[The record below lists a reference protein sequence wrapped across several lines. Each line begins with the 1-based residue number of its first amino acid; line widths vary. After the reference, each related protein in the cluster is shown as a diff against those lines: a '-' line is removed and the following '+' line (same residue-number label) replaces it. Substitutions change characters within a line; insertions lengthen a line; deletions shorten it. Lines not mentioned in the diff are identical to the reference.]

1 MATMVK
7 QNFKQLLESLFVLI
21 IGFPFVSCSS
31 NDTDDDVIVETPVE
45 EKETIEK
52 YVGVWQ
58 SIENEFF
65 FIAISSNGDVSF
77 CFDRYC
83 MGRGTCELEDRNVL
97 TINDTYTGNED
108 ELSINIDAN
117 GYLCVKASIKEY
129 GSTDKFNVNQKFS
142 KTDEKHISSFEGDY
156 WESWATLSQ
165 KYGNVKRSV
174 SFTGKSS
181 ATYERFV
188 VKTGKVLEK
197 YGWYYIPRKKV
208 EKNSSSNTYEHL
220 IAYVHTSLESTPY
233 LMVCDEGLSSDLL
246 K

>member
-1 MATMVK
+1 MAQEILK
-7 QNFKQLLESLFVLI
+7 RLFASLFVFI
-21 IGFPFVSCSS
+21 VGVTFISCSS
-31 NDTDDDVIVETPVE
+31 GETEDVVETPIE

-58 SIENEFF
+58 STENEYF
-65 FIAISSNGDVSF
+65 FIAISSNGDISF

-83 MGRGTCELEDRNVL
+83 MGRGDCELTDNNVL

-108 ELSINIDAN
+108 ELSVSIDGN
-117 GYLCVKASIKEY
+117 GCLCVKGSIKEY
-129 GSTDKFNVNQKFS
+129 ETTDKFNVNQKFS
-142 KTDEKHISSFEGDY
+142 KTDEKFISSFEGDY

-188 VKTGKVLEK
+188 VKTGKVIEK
-197 YGWYYIPRKKV
+197 YGWYYIPRKKI
-208 EKNSSSNTYEHL
+208 EKSSSSNTYEHP
-220 IAYVHTSLESTPY
+220 IVYVHTSLESTPY
-233 LMVCDEGLSSDLL
+233 LMICDEMLSSDLL